1 MFAQAPI
8 EKALRNPTIS
18 RGVKGSSATRY
29 SDENVYEWFAE
40 NFSLYHMGRE
50 ELVDPNFIKF
60 LENEVLK

>member
-8 EKALRNPTIS
+8 EKALRNPAIS
-18 RGVKGSSATRY
+18 RRVKGSSATRY